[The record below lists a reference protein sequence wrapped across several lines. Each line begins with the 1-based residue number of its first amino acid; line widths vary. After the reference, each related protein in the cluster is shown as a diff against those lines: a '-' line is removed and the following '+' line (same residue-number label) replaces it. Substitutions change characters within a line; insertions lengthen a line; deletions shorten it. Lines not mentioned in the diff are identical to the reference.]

1 MEYMEKKEFIAN
13 VRQLKPTDPE
23 VFLEQMH
30 SYQELMMYY
39 RCAMMEVKT
48 KLQVLNEEFRLKHS
62 RNPFESIS
70 SRIKEPRS
78 VLGKLERYGLTPTI
92 ENIEQ
97 NLFDIAGIR
106 VICSFEDDIY
116 AVAKMLTQQDD
127 IILVRQK
134 DYIQNPK
141 PNGYR
146 SLHLI
151 VDVPIF
157 LSEEKKHMK
166 VEVQLRTIAMDF
178 WASLEHKL
186 RYKKNIEE
194 PEKVMQELKECAD
207 IISDTDKRMQRIR
220 DMIEA
225 CIKNK

>member
-1 MEYMEKKEFIAN
+1 MEYREKKEFISTA
-13 VRQLKPTDPE
+13 QLLKPTDPK
-23 VFLEQMH
+23 VFLEQMNA
-30 SYQELMMYY
+30 YQELMMNY
-39 RCAMMEVKT
+39 RCALMEVKT
-48 KLQVLNEEFRLKHS
+48 KLQVLNEEFTLKYS

-70 SRIKEPRS
+70 SRIKEPMS
-78 VLGKLERYGLTPTI
+78 VLGKLERYGLKPTV

-97 NLFDIAGIR
+97 NIFDIAGIR

-116 AVAKMLTQQDD
+116 AIAQMLTQQDD
-127 IILVRQK
+127 IILVRKK

-186 RYKKNIEE
+186 RYKKEIEG
-194 PEKVMQELKECAD
+194 PENVVQELKECAD
-207 IISDTDKRMQRIR
+207 IISATDKRMQRIR

-225 CIKNK
+225 CTQKK